1 MITGLQTVIEWRSRV
16 KKIGII
22 GAMELEVDTLKS
34 KMQVAAKTKKAG
46 MEFFEGTLNGVEV
59 VIVRSGVG
67 KVNAGICTQILSD
80 LFHVTHIINTGVAG
94 SLEAEINIGDIVVST
109 DVLQHD
115 VDATGFGYAL
125 GEIPQLGTLS
135 FAADAKMAEL
145 AKSVCERV
153 NTEIRVF
160 SGRIVSGDQFICDKE
175 VKNRIYSNF
184 KGLCTEMEG
193 AAIGQAAYLNE
204 VPFVILR
211 AISDKADDSA
221 EMDYPTFERKAAEHC
236 AKLVEEFIVEL

>member
-1 MITGLQTVIEWRSRV
+1 M

-34 KMQVAAKTKKAG
+34 KMEVKAKTTKAR

-67 KVNAGICTQILSD
+67 KVNAGICTQILAD
-80 LFHVTHIINTGVAG
+80 LFDVTHIINTGVAG
-94 SLEAEINIGDIVVST
+94 SLDADIDIGDIVVST
-109 DVLQHD
+109 ELLQHD

-125 GEIPQLGTLS
+125 GEVPQLGTLT
-135 FAADAKMAEL
+135 FPADARMVEL
-145 AKSVCERV
+145 AQEVCKKV

-160 SGRIVSGDQFICDKE
+160 AGRIVSGDQFICEKS
-175 VKNRIYSNF
+175 VKDRIKTNF
-184 KGLCTEMEG
+184 NGLCTEMEG

-236 AKLVEEFIVEL
+236 AKLVEEFIAEL